1 MSHRDSWSR
10 SHHVL
15 TVCIDAAPAALIQL
29 AVASLQGPVQVWYA
43 PVGAGIP
50 PGLEAVAQEASF
62 TWFAPICALAK
73 QVNAAFDQWPGTK
86 LP

>member
-1 MSHRDSWSR
+1 MAREID
-10 SHHVL
+10 VL
-15 TVCIDAAPAALIQL
+15 TVCIDAAPVALIQL

-50 PGLEAVAQEASF
+50 PGLEVVAQEASF
-62 TWFAPICALAK
+62 TWFAPISVLAD
-73 QVNAAFDQWPGTK
+73 QVDAAFAQWPGTK